1 MRIIAPV
8 LFAGLLAAPASAE
21 VIESASGG
29 FATHDGALVSADRAA
44 VWEALIHP
52 EEWWSHTWSDDSANL
67 SLDTRAGGCFCET
80 IPAGDVWPAGSVE
93 HMRVIGVMPGAML
106 RMSGALGPLQSE
118 GLLGTLTVT
127 LEDVEQGTR
136 ITWEYVIGGQAR
148 FPAAQFA
155 PVVDGV
161 QTEFL
166 TSLVSRLGGA
176 VDGPGQHE

>member
-1 MRIIAPV
+1 
-8 LFAGLLAAPASAE
+8 
-21 VIESASGG
+21 
-29 FATHDGALVSADRAA
+29 
-44 VWEALIHP
+44 
-52 EEWWSHTWSDDSANL
+52 
-67 SLDTRAGGCFCET
+67 
-80 IPAGDVWPAGSVE
+80 
-93 HMRVIGVMPGAML
+93 MRVIGVMPGAML